1 MPINIRIDAEV
12 EGKKL
17 KFTFN
22 WEGDHN
28 EIANVMDRVRRLA
41 DKAGVTPRV
50 YAQSVLHH
58 LPAMGVLEVED
69 GRQMQMMAITFAVL
83 DLAEKQIDLPAAI
96 ADLAEHQLIDATLL
110 VRDDE
115 YSLKISGSSEFELVH

>member
-28 EIANVMDRVRRLA
+28 EIANVMDCIRKLA
-41 DKAGVTPRV
+41 DKGGVTPQAF
-50 YAQSVLHH
+50 AQAAIRH
-58 LPAMGVLEVED
+58 LPAMGVSED
-69 GRQMQMMAITFAVL
+69 EGIRQTQMMAITFAVL
-83 DLAEKQIDLPAAI
+83 DLAQKQVLPAPI
-96 ADLAEHQLIDATLL
+96 TDLAEHQLIDAALL
-110 VRDDE
+110 VRDE
-115 YSLKISGSSEFELVH
+115 EVSLKISGSSEFETVH

>member
-28 EIANVMDRVRRLA
+28 EIVNVMDSVRRLA
-41 DKAGVTPRV
+41 DEAGVNPRA
-50 YAQSVLHH
+50 YAHSVLHH
-58 LPAMGVLEVED
+58 LPAMGVLKEED
-69 GRQMQMMAITFAVL
+69 GRQMQMMAITYAVL
-83 DLAEKQIDLPAAI
+83 DFAEKQIDLPAPI
-96 ADLAEHQLIDATLL
+96 ADLAEHQLIDAALL
-110 VRDDE
+110 VRDDKV
-115 YSLKISGSSEFELVH
+115 SLKISGSSEFETVH